1 MPVKK
6 TTVSPKKTTKKPII
20 TWTKTPKEKFESLQ
34 VDAKK
39 ILQEVEKEK
48 NLRSIVGYMTIIG
61 WIIAYFGVKSH
72 NDEFELFHLR
82 QALGIHLGIF
92 VCEIFSFIFFFLM
105 PLLWIVYIVML
116 IVLALKAR
124 EGIKAEV
131 PYLGKKFQDW
141 FSFL

>member
-6 TTVSPKKTTKKPII
+6 ASAPAKKTIKKPIAKWA
-20 TWTKTPKEKFESLQ
+20 TTPKEKLESLQ

-39 ILQEVEKEK
+39 LLREVEKEK

-61 WIIAYFGVKSH
+61 WLIAYFGIISK
-72 NDEFELFHLR
+72 NDEYELFHLR
-82 QALGIHLGIF
+82 QALGLHVTIF
-92 VCEIFSFIFFFLM
+92 VCEIFSFLIFFLI
-105 PLLWIVYIVML
+105 PLLWVVYIAML
-116 IVLALKAR
+116 IILAMKAR
-124 EGIKAEV
+124 EGLKTEI